1 MIFLLNKKRIG
12 RRRRRRRRMDEEI
25 QLSGK
30 MKQKPP
36 EKRDG

>member
-12 RRRRRRRRMDEEI
+12 RRRRRRMDEEI

>member
-12 RRRRRRRRMDEEI
+12 RRRRMDEEI